1 MAYMY
6 ILKCDDGTFYTGST
20 VDLEKRIEEH
30 QGGRGANYT
39 ARRIPVELVYYEVY
53 ESVADAFNREKQ
65 VQNWSHAKKR
75 ALIEENYCDLSILAK
90 KKFGK
95 PASRYTAR

>member
-20 VDLEKRIEEH
+20 VNLEKRVEEH
-30 QGGRGANYT
+30 QRGRGAIHT
-39 ARRIPVELVYYEVY
+39 ARRIPVELIYNEVY
-53 ESVADAFNREKQ
+53 EYVADAFKREKQ
-65 VQNWSHAKKR
+65 VQNWSHAKKS

-90 KKFGK
+90 KKFER
-95 PASRYTAR
+95 S

>member
-20 VDLEKRIEEH
+20 VDLAKRIEEH
-30 QGGRGANYT
+30 QVGRGANYT

-53 ESVADAFNREKQ
+53 ESVADAFEREKQ

-90 KKFGK
+90 KRFG
-95 PASRYTAR
+95 

>member
-20 VDLEKRIEEH
+20 VDLVKRIEQH
-30 QGGRGANYT
+30 QADEGANYT
-39 ARRIPVELVYYEVY
+39 AKRIPVELVYYEVY
-53 ESVADAFNREKQ
+53 ESIANAFKREKQ

-90 KKFGK
+90 KKFGE
-95 PASRYTAR
+95 